1 MEIDP
6 QDSTFKYRCL
16 PSASFDKVFLRK
28 FSITRLKNQPP
39 PISKRN
45 VSISQRKELRCSFR
59 PISSYKSPGVFLE
72 KASALVKRA
81 AWWRWPV
88 ALQTGPLDLHNPRR
102 RREISYGNETKQNKR
117 KRKKQGEALL
127 LKATKVLN
135 SIELWFY
142 LWKWVNNN
150 VRGHHWHHKH

>member
-45 VSISQRKELRCSFR
+45 VGISQRKELRCSFR
-59 PISSYKSPGVFLE
+59 PISSYKSPGVCSE

-88 ALQTGPLDLHNPRR
+88 ALQTGPLVLHNHPRR

-117 KRKKQGEALL
+117 KREKTGWSSA
-127 LKATKVLN
+127 
-135 SIELWFY
+135 IEGYKSAQQHRTLILFM
-142 LWKWVNNN
+142 KMSEQ
-150 VRGHHWHHKH
+150 